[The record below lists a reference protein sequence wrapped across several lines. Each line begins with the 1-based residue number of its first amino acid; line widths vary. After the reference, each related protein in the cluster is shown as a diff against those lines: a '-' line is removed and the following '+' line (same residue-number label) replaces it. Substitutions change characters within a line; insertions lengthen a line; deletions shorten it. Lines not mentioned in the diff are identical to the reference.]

1 MKKLISMLA
10 VSAMLVGC
18 LAGCGNSSDSSA
30 AATST
35 AAEETTQAATEA
47 PASEAPASEAPAS
60 EAPASEAP
68 SETAAAAEST
78 GSNLDT
84 DITVI
89 SREEGSGTRGAFVE
103 LMKIEDDDGDHTV
116 DTAEISNSTSVVTQT
131 VAGNKS
137 AIGYISL
144 GSLNDTVKAVKVD
157 GVEASVED
165 IKNGSYA
172 VSRPF
177 EICYKEENLTDLGKD
192 FISFIMSAEGQKI
205 VDDEGYIAMDEKAE
219 SYTGSGMSGNLSL
232 NGSTSVSPLMEKL
245 AEAYRAINPDVTVD
259 IQQTG
264 SGAGITATADGTCEI
279 GMSSRALKDEEL
291 AQGITEE
298 QIALDGIAV
307 IVNKENSIDNLTS
320 EQIRQIFVGEI
331 TNWAELG

>member
-1 MKKLISMLA
+1 MKKLISLLA

-18 LAGCGNSSDSSA
+18 LAGCGSSNSDT
-30 AATST
+30 TST
-35 AAEETTQAATEA
+35 AAETTAETTA
-47 PASEAPASEAPAS
+47 
-60 EAPASEAP
+60 
-68 SETAAAAEST
+68 ETAAEASAEATQEAAADEAAT
-78 GSNLDT
+78 GSTLDS

-103 LMKIEDDDGDHTV
+103 LMGVETDDGDMTV
-116 DTAEISNSTSVVTQT
+116 DTAEISNSTSVVIQT
-131 VAGNKS
+131 VSGNTA

-144 GSLNDTVKAVKVD
+144 GSLNDTVKAIKVD
-157 GVEASVED
+157 GVEATVEN
-165 IKNGSYA
+165 IKSGSYA

-192 FISFIMSAEGQKI
+192 FISYIMSAEGQAI
-205 VDDEGYIAMDEKAE
+205 VNEEGYIAVDDAAE
-219 SYTGSGMSGNLSL
+219 SYTGSGMSGTLSL

-245 AEAYRAINPDVTVD
+245 AEAYRAINPDVTID

-264 SGAGITATADGTCEI
+264 SGAGITATIDGTCEI

-291 AQGITEE
+291 SEGVTEE
-298 QIALDGIAV
+298 QIAMDGIAV
-307 IVNKENSIDNLTS
+307 IVNNDNGIEDLTS

-331 TNWAELG
+331 TNWADLG

>member
-1 MKKLISMLA
+1 MKKFISMLA

-18 LAGCGNSSDSSA
+18 LAGCGNSTASSA
-30 AATST
+30 AAST
-35 AAEETTQAATEA
+35 TAEETTQAATEA
-47 PASEAPASEAPAS
+47 PAQETEAAKSEAPAASAAETEAPAA
-60 EAPASEAP
+60 EA
-68 SETAAAAEST
+68 T
-78 GSNLDT
+78 GSGLDT
-84 DITVI
+84 DITVV

-131 VAGNKS
+131 VVGNKS

-144 GSLNDTVKAVKVD
+144 GSLNDTVKALKVD
-157 GVEASVED
+157 DVEPTVEN
-165 IKNGSYA
+165 IKAGSYA

-245 AEAYRAINPDVTVD
+245 AEAYRAINPDVTID

-291 AQGITEE
+291 SQGITEE

-307 IVNKENSIDNLTS
+307 IVNKDNGIGGLTS
-320 EQIRQIFVGEI
+320 DQIRQIFVGDI

>member
-18 LAGCGNSSDSSA
+18 LAGCGNSAASSA
-30 AATST
+30 ASAP
-35 AAEETTQAATEA
+35 AAEATQAAAEAPAQETEAAKTEA
-47 PASEAPASEAPAS
+47 PAASAAEAPAAEAS
-60 EAPASEAP
+60 
-68 SETAAAAEST
+68 
-78 GSNLDT
+78 GSGLDT
-84 DITVI
+84 EITVV

-131 VAGNKS
+131 VAGNKP

-157 GVEASVED
+157 DVEPTVEN
-165 IKNGSYA
+165 IKAGSYA

-245 AEAYRAINPDVTVD
+245 AEAYRAINPDVNID

-307 IVNKENSIDNLTS
+307 IVNKENGIESLTS
-320 EQIRQIFVGEI
+320 EQIRQIFVGDI

>member
-1 MKKLISMLA
+1 MKKLIAILA
-10 VSAMLVGC
+10 VSAMLVGAM
-18 LAGCGNSSDSSA
+18 AGCGDSGASTADAAQTA
-30 AATST
+30 AATQE
-35 AAEETTQAATEA
+35 ATQAPATQEATQA
-47 PASEAPASEAPAS
+47 PASQEATQAPA
-60 EAPASEAP
+60 
-68 SETAAAAEST
+68 ETGAAAEST

-165 IKNGSYA
+165 IKSGAYA

-177 EICYKEENLTDLGKD
+177 EISYKEENLTDLGRD
-192 FISFIMSAEGQKI
+192 FVSFIMSADGQAILSAK
-205 VDDEGYIAMDEKAE
+205 GYIAADESAKPYAAAGL
-219 SYTGSGMSGNLSL
+219 TGALSV
-232 NGSTSVSPLMEKL
+232 NGSTSVGPVMEKL
-245 AEAYRAINPDVTVD
+245 AETYMELNAGVTID

-264 SGAGITATADGTCEI
+264 SGTGITSTIDGSCEI

-291 AQGITEE
+291 SQGLTPVT
-298 QIALDGIAV
+298 IAMDGIAV
-307 IVNKENSIDNLTS
+307 IVSLENTVDGLTS
-320 EQIRQIFVGEI
+320 EQIRQIYTGELTDWNSVG
-331 TNWAELG
+331 

>member
-18 LAGCGNSSDSSA
+18 LAGCGNSAASSA
-30 AATST
+30 ASAP
-35 AAEETTQAATEA
+35 AAEATQAAAEAPAQETEAAKTEA
-47 PASEAPASEAPAS
+47 PAASAAEAPAAEAS
-60 EAPASEAP
+60 
-68 SETAAAAEST
+68 
-78 GSNLDT
+78 GSGLDT
-84 DITVI
+84 EITVV

-157 GVEASVED
+157 DVEPTVEN
-165 IKNGSYA
+165 IKAGSYA

-219 SYTGSGMSGNLSL
+219 SYTGTGMSGNLSL
-232 NGSTSVSPLMEKL
+232 TASTSVSPLMEKL
-245 AEAYRAINPDVTVD
+245 AEAYRAINPDVNID

-307 IVNKENSIDNLTS
+307 IVNKENGIESLTS
-320 EQIRQIFVGEI
+320 EQIRQIFVGDI

>member
-1 MKKLISMLA
+1 MKKLIAMLA
-10 VSAMLVGC
+10 VSAMLVGAM
-18 LAGCGNSSDSSA
+18 AGCGDS
-30 AATST
+30 
-35 AAEETTQAATEA
+35 TT
-47 PASEAPASEAPAS
+47 
-60 EAPASEAP
+60 
-68 SETAAAAEST
+68 TAAAATTEAAETAAVQTT
-78 GSNLDT
+78 GLDT

-144 GSLNDTVKAVKVD
+144 GSLNDTVKAVQVD
-157 GVEASVED
+157 GVEPTVEN
-165 IKNGSYA
+165 IKAGAYA

-192 FISFIMSAEGQKI
+192 FISYIMSAEGQKI
-205 VDDEGYIAMDEKAE
+205 VDQEGYIAMDESGE
-219 SYTGSGMSGNLSL
+219 SYTGSGLSGNLSL

-245 AEAYRAINPDVTVD
+245 AEAYKALNPDVTID

-264 SGAGITATADGTCEI
+264 SGAGITATMDGSCEI
-279 GMSSRALKDEEL
+279 GMSSRALKEEEL
-291 AQGITEE
+291 SQGVTEQ

-307 IVNKENSIDNLTS
+307 IVNQENGIQNLTS
-320 EQIRQIFVGEI
+320 QQIRQIFVGEI
-331 TNWAELG
+331 TNWADLG

>member
-1 MKKLISMLA
+1 MKKFISMLA

-18 LAGCGNSSDSSA
+18 LAGCGNSTASSA
-30 AATST
+30 AAST
-35 AAEETTQAATEA
+35 PAEETTQAATEA
-47 PASEAPASEAPAS
+47 PAQETEAAKSEAPAASAAETEAPAA
-60 EAPASEAP
+60 EA
-68 SETAAAAEST
+68 T
-78 GSNLDT
+78 GSGLDT
-84 DITVI
+84 DITVV

-144 GSLNDTVKAVKVD
+144 GSLNDTVKALKVD
-157 GVEASVED
+157 DVEPTVEN
-165 IKNGSYA
+165 IKAGSYA

-245 AEAYRAINPDVTVD
+245 AEAYRAINPDVTID

-291 AQGITEE
+291 SQGITEE

-307 IVNKENSIDNLTS
+307 IVNKDNGIEGLTS
-320 EQIRQIFVGEI
+320 DQIRQIFVGDI
-331 TNWAELG
+331 TGWAELG

>member
-18 LAGCGNSSDSSA
+18 LAGCGNSA
-30 AATST
+30 ASNAAST
-35 AAEETTQAATEA
+35 PAAEATQAATEA
-47 PASEAPASEAPAS
+47 PVQETAKTEAPAAS
-60 EAPASEAP
+60 
-68 SETAAAAEST
+68 AAETPAAEAS
-78 GSNLDT
+78 GSGLDT
-84 DITVI
+84 DITVV

-157 GVEASVED
+157 DVEPTVEN
-165 IKNGSYA
+165 IKAGSYA

-245 AEAYRAINPDVTVD
+245 AEAYRAINPDVNID

-307 IVNKENSIDNLTS
+307 IVNKENGIDSLTS
-320 EQIRQIFVGEI
+320 EQIRQIFVGDI

>member
-18 LAGCGNSSDSSA
+18 LAGCGNSAASSA
-30 AATST
+30 ASAP
-35 AAEETTQAATEA
+35 AAEATQAAAEAPAQETEAAKTEA
-47 PASEAPASEAPAS
+47 PAASAAEAPAAEAS
-60 EAPASEAP
+60 
-68 SETAAAAEST
+68 
-78 GSNLDT
+78 GSGLDT
-84 DITVI
+84 DITVV

-157 GVEASVED
+157 DVEPTVEN
-165 IKNGSYA
+165 IKAGSYA

-245 AEAYRAINPDVTVD
+245 AEAYRAINPDVNID

-307 IVNKENSIDNLTS
+307 IVNKENGIESLTS
-320 EQIRQIFVGEI
+320 EQIRQIFVGDI

>member
-1 MKKLISMLA
+1 MKKFISMLA

-18 LAGCGNSSDSSA
+18 LAGCGGSTGSSA
-30 AATST
+30 ASAP
-35 AAEETTQAATEA
+35 AAEATQAATEA
-47 PASEAPASEAPAS
+47 PVQETEAAKTEAPAASAAETEAPAA
-60 EAPASEAP
+60 EAS
-68 SETAAAAEST
+68 

-84 DITVI
+84 DIPVV

-103 LMKIEDDDGDHTV
+103 LMKIQDDDGDHPV

-157 GVEASVED
+157 GVEPTVEN
-165 IKNGSYA
+165 IKAGSYA

-245 AEAYRAINPDVTVD
+245 AEAYRAINPDVNID
-259 IQQTG
+259 SQQTG

-279 GMSSRALKDEEL
+279 GMSSRELKDEEL

-307 IVNKENSIDNLTS
+307 IVNQENGIDSLTS

>member
-18 LAGCGNSSDSSA
+18 LAGCGNSAASSA
-30 AATST
+30 ASAP
-35 AAEETTQAATEA
+35 AAEATQAAAEAPAQETEAAKTEA
-47 PASEAPASEAPAS
+47 PAASAAEAPAAEAS
-60 EAPASEAP
+60 
-68 SETAAAAEST
+68 
-78 GSNLDT
+78 GSGLDT
-84 DITVI
+84 DITVV
-89 SREEGSGTRGAFVE
+89 SREEGAGTRGAFVE

-157 GVEASVED
+157 DVEPTVEN
-165 IKNGSYA
+165 IKAGSYA

-245 AEAYRAINPDVTVD
+245 AEAYRAINPDVNID

-307 IVNKENSIDNLTS
+307 IVNKENGIESLTS
-320 EQIRQIFVGEI
+320 EQIRQIFVGDI

>member
-18 LAGCGNSSDSSA
+18 LAGCGNSAASSA
-30 AATST
+30 AST
-35 AAEETTQAATEA
+35 PTAEATQAAAETPAQETAKTEA
-47 PASEAPASEAPAS
+47 PAAS
-60 EAPASEAP
+60 
-68 SETAAAAEST
+68 AAETPAAEAS
-78 GSNLDT
+78 GSGLDT
-84 DITVI
+84 DITVV

-157 GVEASVED
+157 DVEPTVEN
-165 IKNGSYA
+165 IKAGSYA

-245 AEAYRAINPDVTVD
+245 AEAYRAINPDVNID

-307 IVNKENSIDNLTS
+307 IVNQENGIEGLTS
-320 EQIRQIFVGEI
+320 EQIRQIFVGDI